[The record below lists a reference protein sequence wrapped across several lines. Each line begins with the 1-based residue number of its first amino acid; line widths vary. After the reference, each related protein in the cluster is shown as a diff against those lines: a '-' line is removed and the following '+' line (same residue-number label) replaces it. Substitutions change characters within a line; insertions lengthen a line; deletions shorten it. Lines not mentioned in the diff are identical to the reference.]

1 MKRPASFYSEMYARA
16 GDPKKLLVLKGD
28 GHYQVYAEPAFSEVM
43 RATVAWYR
51 EHLPARG

>member
-16 GDPKKLLVLKGD
+16 GDPKKLLVLKGY

-51 EHLPARG
+51 EHLPAKG